1 MLQILIAIFGL
12 SFLVV
17 VHEAGHY
24 FVARAFGIRVLRFS
38 IGFGPVLVKYQPKA
52 SPTVFQLSAIPFG
65 AFVMMA
71 GRNPAEDVDTDD
83 PGLYGNKSTIARILT
98 TAGGPVANY
107 LTASL
112 LIFALALS
120 GWRSDTPTDPMV
132 IDSIEAG
139 SPAAV
144 AGLQSGDVVRAVEGR
159 AIHSVR
165 DLSEVT
171 SARPGLATQYVIE
184 RAGKLLPPLA
194 ITPRDA
200 GGRGVLGVSPRVHTV
215 YRALPLSDAA
225 KVAVV
230 LPFKLT
236 VENIAGMADLIRRRS
251 TEGLTGPVGIGKL
264 VAQQAEKGVYA
275 FVQILIAI
283 SVALGSF
290 NLLPIPALD
299 GGHLLFLGYE
309 MITRRKSNERI
320 EAVVHTVGFVLLMG
334 VIALVTLRD
343 MVG

>member
-12 SFLVV
+12 SFLVI

-38 IGFGPVLVKYQPKA
+38 IGLGPVLVKYQPNN

-71 GRNPAEDVDTDD
+71 GRNPAEDVDANDS
-83 PGLYGNKSTIARILT
+83 GLYGNKSAFARICT

-107 LTASL
+107 LAASL

-120 GWRSDTPTDPMV
+120 GWRTDTPTDPMV
-132 IDSIEAG
+132 IDSVEEG
-139 SPAAV
+139 SPAAR
-144 AGLQSGDVVRAVEGR
+144 AGLQAGDVVRAVEGR
-159 AIHSVR
+159 TIHGVR
-165 DLSEVT
+165 DLSEIT
-171 SARPGLATQYVIE
+171 SARPGVPTTYVIE
-184 RAGKLLPPLA
+184 RGGQRLAPLS

-200 GGRGVLGVSPRVHTV
+200 GGRGVLGVSPRFDTT
-215 YRALPLSDAA
+215 YRALPLTDAA
-225 KVAVV
+225 KLAVV

-236 VENIAGMADLIRRRS
+236 VDNIAGMADLIRRHS
-251 TEGLTGPVGIGKL
+251 TEGITGPVGIGKL

-309 MITRRKSNERI
+309 MITRRKSNERV

>member
-1 MLQILIAIFGL
+1 
-12 SFLVV
+12 
-17 VHEAGHY
+17 
-24 FVARAFGIRVLRFS
+24 
-38 IGFGPVLVKYQPKA
+38 
-52 SPTVFQLSAIPFG
+52 
-65 AFVMMA
+65 
-71 GRNPAEDVDTDD
+71 
-83 PGLYGNKSTIARILT
+83 
-98 TAGGPVANY
+98 
-107 LTASL
+107 
-112 LIFALALS
+112 
-120 GWRSDTPTDPMV
+120 MV
-132 IDSIEAG
+132 IESVEAG
-139 SPAAV
+139 SPAAR
-144 AGLQSGDVVRAVEGR
+144 AGLQAGDVVREVDGR

-171 SARPGLATQYVIE
+171 SARAGVPTQYLIE
-184 RAGKLLPPLA
+184 RAGQRLAPLA

-200 GGRGVLGVSPRVHTV
+200 GGRGVLGVSPRFHTE

-264 VAQQAEKGVYA
+264 VAQQAEKGAYA

-309 MITRRKSNERI
+309 MITRRKSNERV
-320 EAVVHTVGFVLLMG
+320 EAVVHAVGFVLLMG